1 MSSMTHSEIIKA
13 RAQELANLG
22 DSTEDTVAFISD
34 AILRTAAQRMES
46 STNSQDY
53 GNYVTMFTDN
63 TYDSDMAYH
72 EMSASQKKLYS
83 LESAETYYC
92 LYFLALALKKMTK
105 GNVFLDRYESGTEGR
120 SLSPSS
126 IDKIFKMRGGYLQEG
141 NDIIFAVG
149 ESELVIVAV

>member
-1 MSSMTHSEIIKA
+1 MTHSEIIKA

-22 DSTEDTVAFISD
+22 DTASDAVEFISE

-46 STNSQDY
+46 MMDSQDC

-72 EMSASQKKLYS
+72 EMSASQKKLYN

-126 IDKIFKMRGGYLQEG
+126 IDKIFKMREGYLEEADNIVSSVG
-141 NDIIFAVG
+141 SAGDII
-149 ESELVIVAV
+149 IVAV

>member
-1 MSSMTHSEIIKA
+1 MTHSETIKA

-22 DSTEDTVAFISD
+22 DSTDDTVAFISE

-46 STNSQDY
+46 SMNYQDY
-53 GNYVTMFTDN
+53 GNYVTMFADN
-63 TYDSDMAYH
+63 AYDSDMAYH
-72 EMSASQKKLYS
+72 EMSASQRKLYI

-126 IDKIFKMRGGYLQEG
+126 IDKIFKMREGYLDEA
-141 NDIIFAVG
+141 DSIISSFVDSALTIAG
-149 ESELVIVAV
+149 S

>member
-1 MSSMTHSEIIKA
+1 MTHSEIIKD

-22 DSTEDTVAFISD
+22 ESTDDTVAFISET
-34 AILRTAAQRMES
+34 ILRNAAQRMETS
-46 STNSQDY
+46 MNSQDY

-72 EMSASQKKLYS
+72 EMSASQKKLYK

-105 GNVFLDRYESGTEGR
+105 GNVFMDRYESGTEGR

-126 IDKIFKMRGGYLQEG
+126 IDKIFKMREGYLQEAD
-141 NDIIFAVG
+141 DIILSLGAG
-149 ESELVIVAV
+149 DIVIVAI

>member
-1 MSSMTHSEIIKA
+1 MSLTHSAIIKA

-22 DSTEDTVAFISD
+22 DSTADTVEFISE

-46 STNSQDY
+46 MMSSQDY

-63 TYDSDMAYH
+63 TYSSDMAYH

-105 GNVFLDRYESGTEGR
+105 GNVFMDRYESGTEGR
-120 SLSPSS
+120 TLSPSS
-126 IDKIFKMRGGYLQEG
+126 IDKIFKMREGYLLEG
-141 NDIIFAVG
+141 DGIISNYSAGPIIIVDI
-149 ESELVIVAV
+149 